1 MVNWPIDLSPTL
13 CIVSHDVHNICRTWL
28 SVMPNQPR
36 AWDDGIDQDVLLEA
50 LLCVGTKVHFRCGFC
65 HDMLNPHTA
74 HNLCPADLAA
84 NGTATKPIVL
94 D

>member
-1 MVNWPIDLSPTL
+1 
-13 CIVSHDVHNICRTWL
+13 
-28 SVMPNQPR
+28 MPNQPR
-36 AWDDGIDQDVLLEA
+36 AWDDGIDQDGDVLLEA